1 MLPYSGAENH
11 AFCSSIREDR
21 AVCPDSF
28 MLKCRSTEISAC
40 RLGGRFFLFYP
51 PLWCTLEA
59 ATAFRRKK
67 KKLVPHP
74 HGCSV
79 QRAGFSSFN
88 VSSCF
93 SLSHLRACSPTP
105 ATTTTITTFSLHH
118 ISARCSQPS
127 SFIPSSP
134 FCFVAFM
141 PLPTSTPPPMPRTSQ
156 PPLPVP
162 IPVSPL
168 YQRLLPFSPSSI

>member
-1 MLPYSGAENH
+1 
-11 AFCSSIREDR
+11 
-21 AVCPDSF
+21 
-28 MLKCRSTEISAC
+28 MLKCRSTKISAC
-40 RLGGRFFLFYP
+40 RLGGRFFFFF
-51 PLWCTLEA
+51 TLPCGA
-59 ATAFRRKK
+59 RLRRRQPSVGKK

-88 VSSCF
+88 VSSCC
-93 SLSHLRACSPTP
+93 SLSHLRTCSPTP
-105 ATTTTITTFSLHH
+105 ATTTTTITTFSLHH
-118 ISARCSQPS
+118 ISASCSQPS

-141 PLPTSTPPPMPRTSQ
+141 PLPTSTPPPMPHTSQ

-168 YQRLLPFSPSSI
+168 YQRLLPFPPSSI